1 MEISSI
7 RPSSSQSA
15 ILLDSN
21 CFRPAYLRT
30 ATAEELNAHRVEL
43 YDRCQYAHSAAKYA
57 AMYIFDEAP
66 EVFDH
71 HLPTKVIY
79 NWLKDEFGL
88 RASCENFYKACQ
100 LFPAYTNRK

>member
-1 MEISSI
+1 
-7 RPSSSQSA
+7 
-15 ILLDSN
+15 
-21 CFRPAYLRT
+21 
-30 ATAEELNAHRVEL
+30 
-43 YDRCQYAHSAAKYA
+43 
-57 AMYIFDEAP
+57 MYIFDEAP

-88 RASCENFYKACQ
+88 RASRENFYKACQ